1 MAETPAPATVGM
13 AMEDVD
19 TPALLIDL
27 DAFERNLGRMADAI
41 AGSGARLRPHSKTH
55 KCPVVA
61 LRQMDHGA
69 VGVCCQKVGEA
80 EAMVYGGVGD
90 VLVSN
95 QIAGAPKLLRLAALA
110 RQAKIGVCADDGGN
124 VVDLDAAAAAAGVVL
139 DVLVE
144 IDVGA
149 ERCGV
154 APGTPAL
161 VLAQAIDKAKNLRF
175 AGLQAYQ
182 GRSQHIRAYRDRQA
196 AAESAIA
203 LTTETISLLAGNG
216 LECGI
221 VGGAGTGTYQF
232 EAASGVYN
240 ELQAGSYIFM
250 DVDYGKNEA
259 EDGKAF
265 ADFENSLFV
274 YATVM
279 SRVVDDRA
287 MLDAG
292 LKALSVDSGMPHL
305 WDVPGVE
312 FVGASDEHGKLL
324 IDGVAA
330 GGNRDLKVGDKVRVV
345 PGHVDP
351 TVNLY
356 DWYVGIRNGRVE
368 SLWPITARGLLR

>member
-13 AMEDVD
+13 VMEEVD
-19 TPALLIDL
+19 TPALLVDL
-27 DAFERNLGRMADAI
+27 DAFERNLKRMADAI
-41 AGSGARLRPHSKTH
+41 ADSKAKLRPHSKTH

-61 LRQMDHGA
+61 LRQMAYGA

-80 EAMVYGGVGD
+80 EAMVYGGVPD

-95 QIAGAPKLLRLAALA
+95 QIVGAPKLARLAALA
-110 RQAKIGVCADDGGN
+110 RQAKVRVCVDDAGN
-124 VVDLDAAAAAAGVVL
+124 VADLNAASEAAGVTL

-154 APGTPAL
+154 GPGAPAL
-161 VLAQAIDKAKNLRF
+161 ALAQVIDQAPHLKF
-175 AGLQAYQ
+175 GGLQAYH
-182 GRSQHIRAYRDRQA
+182 GRSQHIRAFDERRS
-196 AAESAIA
+196 AAETAVA
-203 LTTETISLLAGNG
+203 LTKDTVELLAKNG
-216 LECGI
+216 LACDI

-232 EAASGVYN
+232 EAASGVYS
-240 ELQAGSYIFM
+240 ELQAGSYVFM
-250 DVDYGKNEA
+250 DVDYGKNQTE
-259 EDGKAF
+259 GGGAF
-265 ADFENSLFV
+265 EDFENSLFV

-279 SRVVDDRA
+279 SRVVEDRA

-292 LKALSVDSGMPHL
+292 LKALSVDSGMPAL
-305 WDVPGVE
+305 WEMPGIE
-312 FVGASDEHGKLL
+312 FAGASDEHGKLL
-324 IDGVAA
+324 IGKSVTA
-330 GGNRDLKVGDKVRVV
+330 GNRDLKVGDKVRVV

-356 DWYVGIRNGRVE
+356 DWYVGIRNGQVE

>member
-13 AMEDVD
+13 AMEEVD

-27 DAFERNLGRMADAI
+27 DAFERNLKRMADAI
-41 AGSGARLRPHSKTH
+41 DGRGARLRPHSKTH
-55 KCPVVA
+55 KCPVVG
-61 LRQMDHGA
+61 LRQIAHGA

-95 QIAGAPKLLRLAALA
+95 QIVGAPKLARLAALA
-110 RQAKIGVCADDGGN
+110 RQAKVAVCADDAGN
-124 VVDLDAAAAAAGVVL
+124 VADLDAAAGAAGVVL

-149 ERCGV
+149 ARCGV
-154 APGTPAL
+154 EPGAPAL
-161 VLAQAIDKAKNLRF
+161 ALAQTIDRAGNLRF
-175 AGLQAYQ
+175 GGLQAYH
-182 GRSQHIRAYRDRQA
+182 GRSQHIRAYSDRQV
-196 AAESAIA
+196 AAEGAIA
-203 LTTETISLLAGNG
+203 LTQDTVALLAESG
-216 LECGI
+216 LECDI

-240 ELQAGSYIFM
+240 ELQAGSYVFM
-250 DVDYGKNEA
+250 DVDYGKNEDA
-259 EDGKAF
+259 AGAAF
-265 ADFENSLFV
+265 TDFENSLFV

-279 SRVVDDRA
+279 SRVVEDRA

-292 LKALSVDSGMPHL
+292 LKALSVDSGMPSL
-305 WDVPGVE
+305 WDVPGAT
-312 FVGASDEHGKLL
+312 FVGASDEHGKLK
-324 IDGVAA
+324 IDGAAA

-356 DWYVGIRNGRVE
+356 DWYVGIRDGRVE

>member
-13 AMEDVD
+13 AMEEVD

-27 DAFERNLGRMADAI
+27 DAFERNLRRMEDAI

-61 LRQMDHGA
+61 LRQMAHGA

-80 EAMVYGGVGD
+80 EAMVYGGVPN

-95 QIAGAPKLLRLAALA
+95 QIVGAPKLARLAALS
-110 RQAKIGVCADDGGN
+110 RQAKVAVCADDAGN
-124 VVDLDAAAAAAGVVL
+124 VADLDAAAAAAGTLL

-154 APGTPAL
+154 PPGAPAL
-161 VLAQAIDKAKNLRF
+161 ALARTIDNAKHLRF
-175 AGLQAYQ
+175 GGLQAYQ
-182 GRSQHIRAYRDRQA
+182 GRSQHIRAYADRQV
-196 AAESAIA
+196 AAEAAIA
-203 LTTETISLLAGNG
+203 LTKDTVALLAENG

-232 EAASGVYN
+232 EASSGVYN
-240 ELQAGSYIFM
+240 ELQAGSYVFM
-250 DVDYGKNEA
+250 DVDYGKNET
-259 EDGKAF
+259 EDGGAF

-279 SRVVDDRA
+279 SRVAVDRA
-287 MLDAG
+287 ILDAG
-292 LKALSVDSGMPHL
+292 LKALSVDAGLPRM
-305 WDVPGVE
+305 WEMPGVE
-312 FVGASDEHGKLL
+312 FVGASDEHGKLS
-324 IDGVAA
+324 IDRNVAA
-330 GGNRDLKVGDKVRVV
+330 GNRDLKVGDKVRVV

-356 DWYVGIRNGRVE
+356 DWYVGIRNGHVE